1 MASPAAV
8 GGAGGA
14 AEAPAAAAPAP
25 DFSPEEAAKC
35 VTFVRTILRMYGSTD
50 AILQDLVT
58 NMDTLGEHYAMRFAE
73 KMDEIDRDDW
83 DLYEVEVTEATTTAA
98 AAVGERLAPLLRGK
112 KYVPKM
118 TSVYE
123 VILPRSN
130 PPRVRFIKKHSS
142 AREALSYVSA
152 HIGRGEIPPIDKGS
166 ESKTR
171 YSAMMAQIRMSHNA
185 FFSGNGSEF
194 MVIPDESKD
203 LPALKEGVHH
213 VVV

>member
-1 MASPAAV
+1 MASPAAAV
-8 GGAGGA
+8 GGAGG
-14 AEAPAAAAPAP
+14 APAAAAPAP

-35 VTFVRTILRMYGSTD
+35 VAFVRTIMRMYGSTD

-58 NMDTLGEHYAMRFAE
+58 DTLSEHYAMRFAE

-83 DLYEVEVTEATTTAA
+83 DLYEVEVTAEATTTAA
-98 AAVGERLAPLLRGK
+98 AAVGKRREPLLRGK

-152 HIGRGEIPPIDKGS
+152 HIGRGEIPPINEGS

-171 YSAMMAQIRMSHNA
+171 YSAMMARIRMSHNV